1 MRPQLNLSFSNFQD
15 KISPFYL
22 HSSERHRPQMT
33 EIIADM
39 KTRDKHLHDMQT
51 KKNHKL
57 VYQLLQFS
65 QGILY

>member
-1 MRPQLNLSFSNFQD
+1 MRPQLNLSFYNFQD

-22 HSSERHRPQMT
+22 HSSERHRPQLT
-33 EIIADM
+33 GVTADV
-39 KTRDKHLHDMQT
+39 KKRDKHLHDMP